1 MQIDLFGTPKDG
13 IDKCNPNHWIQRDTG
28 CAAHAENRWFV
39 TEKFCYV
46 MTVEN
51 GEVLLC
57 VWDASSELAPYLDWE
72 LHHEEIFRTTVACKT
87 FVQDWFLMSDN
98 TQTIPRPQLA

>member
-1 MQIDLFGTPKDG
+1 MQIDLFGAPKSG
-13 IDKCNPNHWIQRDTG
+13 IYKRNPNHWIQRDTG
-28 CAAHAENRWFV
+28 YAAHAENRWFV

-57 VWDASSELAPYLDWE
+57 IWDASSELAPYLDWG
-72 LHHEEIFRTTVACKT
+72 LHHEDKFKSTVACEK
-87 FVQDWFLMSDN
+87 FANDWFLINDN
-98 TQTIPRPQLA
+98 SQTIPRPQLA